1 MKIPAFRLPVYL
13 DAFGHLVPED
23 HVNNEIIQSYDK
35 RSPDVEISEYKI
47 HHTSQQ
53 KPVYDGSDQK
63 AVRYG
68 DAAGSILLPVV
79 KLGEE
84 RVKAVSDIL
93 VADDVF
99 K

>member
-35 RSPDVEISEYKI
+35 RSPDVEISEYII
-47 HHTSQQ
+47 HHTRQQ
-53 KPVYDGSDQK
+53 KPVYDGSDQG
-63 AVRYG
+63 AVGYG
-68 DAAGSILLPVV
+68 DAPGSELLPVI
-79 KLGEE
+79 KLGKE
-84 RVKAVSDIL
+84 RSEAVSDIL